1 MAALFI
7 DLNVFTDH
15 ACVLFTNREMK
26 RLHGRAEDT
35 RIFSTNTKRHLD
47 ATRINGCEERHTGP
61 HCKLQDLRKQY
72 RRISK
77 CAKRGSEPAE
87 FIQPIREGLESEEV
101 RCPTVHATCSLSG
114 SRERYEI
121 PISQFE
127 PKGL

>member
-1 MAALFI
+1 MERQESNFVALLWRFCG
-7 DLNVFTDH
+7 
-15 ACVLFTNREMK
+15 ARG
-26 RLHGRAEDT
+26 GRYFWPLPPYQET
-35 RIFSTNTKRHLD
+35 HLD
-47 ATRINGCEERHTGP
+47 ATRINGCEECHTGP